1 MYTNAK
7 EKYGAVTEFPINN
20 IQDFISEYRSITIYF
35 SYVHVHSCLQNS
47 FFFLHTS
54 VFCVHACLPAI

>member
-35 SYVHVHSCLQNS
+35 SYVHVH
-47 FFFLHTS
+47 
-54 VFCVHACLPAI
+54 